1 MSEFHLNSDYK
12 KICEWA
18 YQWKMPFNVDISK
31 QAQEVIFPRKAVKAC
46 HSAFFFNYI
55 PVVRCSTHKRLGMY
69 LDEKLN
75 SGILTNLN

>member
-1 MSEFHLNSDYK
+1 
-12 KICEWA
+12 
-18 YQWKMPFNVDISK
+18 MPFNVDISK

-75 SGILTNLN
+75 SGILTNPN

>member
-1 MSEFHLNSDYK
+1 MFEFHVNSDYK

-18 YQWKMPFNVDISK
+18 YQWKMLFNSDISK

>member
-1 MSEFHLNSDYK
+1 MFEFHLNSDYK

>member
-1 MSEFHLNSDYK
+1 MFEFHLNSDYK

-18 YQWKMPFNVDISK
+18 YQWKMLFNSDISK